1 MLLTVSGIKKEYAG
15 EPILKG
21 VTFKIDRYE
30 RVALIGRNGCGKS
43 TLLKI
48 LVDELQPD
56 AGSKQLARGA
66 RISYLKQDSQ
76 VNPNKTVLEEGQEG
90 LRHLFA
96 IKERLAILETEIERE
111 STDELLEE
119 YAMLHEHFE
128 ESDGYSLNRDVQ
140 TVLKKL
146 GFAESQFNLSTAALS
161 GGQRTRLALAKLL
174 LEEPEL
180 LLLDEPTNHLD
191 LDATEF
197 LENWLRNY
205 HGSAFIVSHDRR
217 FLEAVATRVMEMQ
230 DGQVKSYPGDYKQ
243 YLRLRQEDEDRQKVV
258 AAKQQIQIDKL
269 DEYVRRFMN
278 SQRTAQARGRLKQMN
293 RLVETKVEAPK
304 AERGLKA
311 AIESSK
317 RSGQDVVVV
326 QKADIGY
333 PEKVL
338 IKGLTWTVRYQ
349 ERWGVMGENGTGK
362 STLAKTL
369 MSKLEPLNG
378 IVRIGA
384 GVSIG
389 YFSQDAENFNYEQ
402 SPLDFMVWE
411 CDLSPI
417 DARHLLGRFLIEGDD
432 VFRPIRSLSGGER
445 NKLALAHLSVL
456 KPNLLILDEPT
467 NHLDMASREALAEIL
482 KEYSGTLILISHDRW
497 LLGEIADHILDIKQ
511 SESVQYPGTFNEYRT
526 ATLTGKNVADK
537 KGPKPSNIKQ
547 NVPEEIELSPREVS
561 KEINRLEQLIKKIEV
576 DIEELELDIKE
587 IEGQLAHLN
596 ASDDVLQ
603 LTREHTHKKDLMESF
618 MASWEEVHLQLDSLK
633 SKQGKTVATI

>member
-128 ESDGYSLNRDVQ
+128 ESDGYSLNRNVQ

-217 FLEAVATRVMEMQ
+217 FLEAVATRVMEMK
-230 DGQVKSYPGDYKQ
+230 DDQVK
-243 YLRLRQEDEDRQKVV
+243 
-258 AAKQQIQIDKL
+258 
-269 DEYVRRFMN
+269 
-278 SQRTAQARGRLKQMN
+278 
-293 RLVETKVEAPK
+293 
-304 AERGLKA
+304 
-311 AIESSK
+311 
-317 RSGQDVVVV
+317 
-326 QKADIGY
+326 
-333 PEKVL
+333 
-338 IKGLTWTVRYQ
+338 
-349 ERWGVMGENGTGK
+349 
-362 STLAKTL
+362 
-369 MSKLEPLNG
+369 
-378 IVRIGA
+378 
-384 GVSIG
+384 
-389 YFSQDAENFNYEQ
+389 
-402 SPLDFMVWE
+402 
-411 CDLSPI
+411 
-417 DARHLLGRFLIEGDD
+417 
-432 VFRPIRSLSGGER
+432 
-445 NKLALAHLSVL
+445 
-456 KPNLLILDEPT
+456 
-467 NHLDMASREALAEIL
+467 
-482 KEYSGTLILISHDRW
+482 
-497 LLGEIADHILDIKQ
+497 
-511 SESVQYPGTFNEYRT
+511 
-526 ATLTGKNVADK
+526 
-537 KGPKPSNIKQ
+537 
-547 NVPEEIELSPREVS
+547 
-561 KEINRLEQLIKKIEV
+561 
-576 DIEELELDIKE
+576 
-587 IEGQLAHLN
+587 
-596 ASDDVLQ
+596 
-603 LTREHTHKKDLMESF
+603 
-618 MASWEEVHLQLDSLK
+618 
-633 SKQGKTVATI
+633 